1 MQLRHLALPLF
12 LASLAG
18 CTLMSDYQRPA
29 SPVPTEWP
37 DGAAYRDRSETG
49 DTGAEES
56 LPAADIDWRE
66 FFADDP
72 LLIALIER
80 SLSGNRDLRVA
91 VLDVQRARAQY
102 RIQRTDRF
110 PQVDASAGYT
120 RQDGGAIGSGAPG
133 GAGGSGEIEYYEVNA
148 GVSSYELD
156 LFGRVRSLEQQALYE
171 YLSTR
176 EARRSVQ
183 IALIAE
189 VANAYLTLLTDRAQL
204 RLSES
209 TLENR
214 RRSLALIRRRF
225 EGGIGSELDL
235 QQARTSVETARAD
248 RARFQRLVA
257 QDRNALRLLVGGE
270 LPTGLSQERT
280 LADLDLS
287 LQVPAGLDSRLLL
300 RRPDVRRA
308 ERTLQAA
315 NASIGAA
322 RAAFFPTLSLTG
334 SYGTLSGDLDGL
346 FESGSE
352 AWSFTPRISLPIFD
366 AGRRRANL
374 DVAKLR
380 KRIEIANYEGAIQS
394 AFREVADAL
403 AARGTLDEQLDAQAA
418 RARAAG
424 ASLRLSRKR
433 YQTGIENYLTVL
445 DSQRTVY
452 AARQD
457 VIDSRRAALSNR
469 IELYRA
475 LGGGWREVTA
485 AARPAASGD

>member
-1 MQLRHLALPLF
+1 MRLRHLALPFF

-18 CTLMSDYQRPA
+18 CALMPDYQRPA
-29 SPVPTEWP
+29 SPVPAEWP
-37 DGAAYRDRSETG
+37 EGPAYRDNGETDAE
-49 DTGAEES
+49 DT
-56 LPAADIDWRE
+56 LPAAEIDWRE

-72 LLIALIER
+72 VLIELIER
-80 SLSGNRDLRVA
+80 SLSGNRDLRAA

-102 RIQRTDRF
+102 RIQRADRF
-110 PQVDASAGYT
+110 PQIDANAGYT
-120 RQDGGAIGSGAPG
+120 RQDGGVTGGGATSGSGR
-133 GAGGSGEIEYYEVNA
+133 AGGTGEIEYYEVDA

-171 YLSTR
+171 YLSTY
-176 EARRSVQ
+176 EARRSAQ

-189 VANAYLTLLTDRAQL
+189 VANAYLTLLADRAQL

-225 EGGIGSELDL
+225 EDGIGSELDV
-235 QQARTSVETARAD
+235 QQARTTVETARAD

-257 QDRNALRLLVGGE
+257 QDLNALRLLVGGE
-270 LPTGLSQERT
+270 LPTGLSQQRT

-352 AWSFTPRISLPIFD
+352 AWSFTPSISLPIFD

-403 AARGTLDEQLDAQAA
+403 AAHGTLDEQLDAQAA

-424 ASLRLSRKR
+424 ASLQLSRKR
-433 YQTGIENYLTVL
+433 YETGIENYLTVL
-445 DSQRTVY
+445 DAQRTVY
-452 AARQD
+452 TARQD

-475 LGGGWREVTA
+475 LGGGWDEETA
-485 AARPAASGD
+485 AAQTAASGD